1 MRSLTYTIFL
11 FISLAASL
19 FAQTDK
25 PITEWIDLN
34 LPDDEFAIQTPK
46 GFEFEKTGYIDDK
59 ISARGEF
66 HSDGDRFY
74 VFIDPLKDPSQRKH
88 VAAFLT
94 FAGQDPS
101 KMELAQH
108 VAARAQFEDSMGYFH
123 RVVFVKTA
131 SRVFTLQ
138 TVSSVKN
145 SANAIRFL
153 NGFRLQPVAGAAVVT
168 PDPESTERIDNDN
181 ADLVIDLVQTPPQA
195 QNRGGG
201 IESGG
206 GQGNGARSGAGN
218 GQGSGS
224 GIGTGSAAATTT
236 AITAPLRITFKQK
249 AQYTD
254 FARFYMVQGTVTLR
268 VTFLASGGIGSIV
281 KIKGL
286 PFGLTETATFA
297 ARQLKFEPEVVNG
310 IARTTTRP
318 VSFTF
323 NIY

>member
-1 MRSLTYTIFL
+1 MKTLTFAIFL
-11 FISLAASL
+11 FIALVASV

-34 LPDDEFAIQTPK
+34 LPDDEFAIQAPK
-46 GFEFEKTGYIDDK
+46 GFEFEKTGYTDDK

-66 HSDGDRFY
+66 HSDRDRFY
-74 VFIDPLKDPSQRKH
+74 IFIDPLKDPSQRKH
-88 VAAFLT
+88 VAAFLS
-94 FAGQDPS
+94 FANQDTS
-101 KMELAQH
+101 KMELAPH
-108 VAARAQFEDSMGYFH
+108 VAARAQFEDTMGYFH

-131 SRVFTLQ
+131 SRIFTLQ

-145 SANAIRFL
+145 SENAVRFL
-153 NGFRLQPVAGAAVVT
+153 NSFRLLPKAGLGGSPMQSGLEINRDSDTKLPVET
-168 PDPESTERIDNDN
+168 DT
-181 ADLVIDLVQTPPQA
+181 QA
-195 QNRGGG
+195 PFRPFVGGG
-201 IESGG
+201 GMSSGDAGRGLGNESD
-206 GQGNGARSGAGN
+206 S
-218 GQGSGS
+218 GSGS
-224 GIGTGSAAATTT
+224 TLPSPTPSS
-236 AITAPLRITFKQK
+236 PLRITFKLK

-268 VTFLASGGIGSIV
+268 VVFLASGGIGSIV

-297 ARQLKFEPEVVNG
+297 ARQMKFEPEVADG
-310 IARTTTRP
+310 FARTTSRP

>member
-1 MRSLTYTIFL
+1 MKTLTFAIFL
-11 FISLAASL
+11 FIVLAGAA

-25 PITEWIDLN
+25 AITEWIDLN
-34 LPDDEFAIQTPK
+34 LPDDEFSIQAPK
-46 GFEFEKTGYIDDK
+46 GFEFEKNGYTDDK

-94 FAGQDPS
+94 FAGQDVS
-101 KMELAQH
+101 KMELAPH
-108 VAARAQFEDSMGYFH
+108 VASRAQFEDSMGYYH

-138 TVSSVKN
+138 TVSSVKS

-153 NGFRLQPVAGAAVVT
+153 NGFRLQPIAGTAVVS
-168 PDPESTERIDNDN
+168 PEPESTERVYDDN

-195 QNRGGG
+195 ESRGGG
-201 IESGG
+201 IENGG
-206 GQGNGARSGAGN
+206 GQSSSIRSGSGN

-224 GIGTGSAAATTT
+224 GVGTGSSPATTT
-236 AITAPLRITFKQK
+236 KITAPLRITFKQK

-254 FARFYMVQGTVTLR
+254 FARFYNIQGPVTLR
-268 VTFLASGGIGSIV
+268 VTFLASGQIGSITT
-281 KIKGL
+281 IKKL
-286 PFGLTETATFA
+286 PFGLTDTAIYA
-297 ARQLKFEPEVVNG
+297 ARGMKFEPEVANG
-310 IARTTTRP
+310 VARTTTRP